1 MNWIKAHWKPLAVI
15 LALLLWAAW
24 YSRPVD
30 IYTVAPK
37 IREPDMMDFVLSDL
51 GENRKNYPTKHI
63 TPEDPEWG
71 PALEAVEALR
81 FRRPPWNPILQF
93 IPEGTIYGRT
103 THDGDHHVIFFLG
116 KRPKGYVQVQF
127 FIDEW
132 SYSNPLP
139 FSFANRALTLW
150 VDNSKETG
158 DALAEAIRPLLE
170 EPEAS

>member
-1 MNWIKAHWKPLAVI
+1 M
-15 LALLLWAAW
+15 
-24 YSRPVD
+24 
-30 IYTVAPK
+30 
-37 IREPDMMDFVLSDL
+37 
-51 GENRKNYPTKHI
+51 
-63 TPEDPEWG
+63 
-71 PALEAVEALR
+71 
-81 FRRPPWNPILQF
+81 
-93 IPEGTIYGRT
+93 
-103 THDGDHHVIFFLG
+103 FFLG

-139 FSFANRALTLW
+139 LSFANRALTLW

>member
-1 MNWIKAHWKPLAVI
+1 M
-15 LALLLWAAW
+15 
-24 YSRPVD
+24 
-30 IYTVAPK
+30 
-37 IREPDMMDFVLSDL
+37 
-51 GENRKNYPTKHI
+51 
-63 TPEDPEWG
+63 WG
-71 PALEAVEALR
+71 PGLEAVEALR

>member
-1 MNWIKAHWKPLAVI
+1 MTWLKAHWKALAVT
-15 LALLLWAAW
+15 LALLLAVVW

-30 IYTVAPK
+30 IYTLAPGLK
-37 IREPDMMDFVLSDL
+37 EPNTIDFTLWEL
-51 GENRKNYPTKHI
+51 GDGGAEYPLQSFS
-63 TPEDPEWG
+63 PEDPEWDA
-71 PALEAVEALR
+71 ALEAVEALR

-93 IPEGTIYGRT
+93 IPDHHTTGRV
-103 THDGDHHVIFFLG
+103 THDGDHHVMFFLG

-132 SYSNPLP
+132 SYNNPLP